1 MSKDFP
7 FFLQRPEIDEMGH
20 ELMKAHYR
28 LLEDFEACE
37 LPTGCIIHIYDLAS
51 KKFSTGKVHSFQYKE
66 NLNYQAT
73 YSENGWE
80 GMTCMSARLARCLI
94 KVVA

>member
-1 MSKDFP
+1 MSNIHIP
-7 FFLQRPEIDEMGH
+7 LQRPEIDKMGH

-28 LLEDFEACE
+28 LLEDFEAHE
-37 LPTGCIIHIYDLAS
+37 LTAGRIIHIYDLVS
-51 KKFSTGKVHSFQYKE
+51 HKFYTGKVHSFTYKD
-66 NLNYQAT
+66 NLNYQMD
-73 YSENGWE
+73 YSEKGWQ